1 MKPADHVNRWGR
13 YARLAAMLLVLLPVP
28 SLAQSWPA
36 RPVRL
41 VVPFPPGGATDLLA
55 RQLAQR
61 LGDGWG

>member
-1 MKPADHVNRWGR
+1 
-13 YARLAAMLLVLLPVP
+13 MLLVLLPVP